1 MKKKLML
8 LLITALMGLMVLTAC
23 GSSENTEQPGNN
35 VSNEKQEE
43 IPTIDE
49 SLQEE
54 EPAATPTPTLSPT
67 PTPEVI
73 QPGRLMLGL
82 SQNMREYGS
91 AEIDLSMVLDMNL
104 NDEQIKMLEDSG
116 YYNDIEIEPVFW
128 LKANGNFASSKDA
141 TMATLNMEQNQCGL
155 VSKWSNSEYMQR
167 NTEGDL
173 LDYYFSAAE
182 GSWVV
187 YNQGDTTTY
196 DLTEWIEV
204 FGVAQVAQL
213 ATMTVF
219 EDIAVTEEGDK
230 YFVDGIISF
239 ERFMLITE
247 AVNSLFAGGVSFD
260 SNDLKINV
268 HAEFGKEDKKIQF
281 LSMYLANPKQIT
293 QNDMVQFSEL
303 RFDVKFNISPDG
315 EKIVVPMDIL
325 NSAVSVN

>member
-1 MKKKLML
+1 ML

>member
-1 MKKKLML
+1 MKKRLAL
-8 LLITALMGLMVLTAC
+8 LFITVLMGLMVFTAC
-23 GSSENTEQPGNN
+23 GSTENTEQPGNN
-35 VSNEKQEE
+35 VSDEKQEE
-43 IPTIDE
+43 IPAINE
-49 SLQEE
+49 KQEE
-54 EPAATPTPTLSPT
+54 ELPATPTPTLSPT

-82 SQNMREYGS
+82 SQGMKEYGS

-116 YYNDIEIEPVFW
+116 YYEDIEIEPVFW
-128 LKANGNFASSKDA
+128 LKANGDFASSKDA
-141 TMATLNMEQNQCGL
+141 TRATLNMEQNQCGL

-173 LDYYFSAAE
+173 LEYYFSAAD
-182 GSWVV
+182 GMWCV
-187 YNQGDTTTY
+187 YNQGDSTTP
-196 DLTEWIEV
+196 DLTEWIEI
-204 FGVAQVAQL
+204 FGVAQVSQL

-239 ERFMLITE
+239 ERFLKITE
-247 AVNSLFAGGVSFD
+247 VGNSLYASGAPLNPD
-260 SNDLKINV
+260 DLEINV
-268 HAEFGKEDKKIQF
+268 HAEFGKDDKKIQF
-281 LSMYLANPKQIT
+281 LSMYLANPKQLT
-293 QNDMVQFSEL
+293 QNDMAQISEL

>member
-1 MKKKLML
+1 MKKKLVF
-8 LLITALMGLMVLTAC
+8 LLIAVFMMMLFTAC
-23 GSSENTEQPGNN
+23 GSTENTEQPGND

-43 IPTIDE
+43 IPAIDE
-49 SLQEE
+49 SQEE
-54 EPAATPTPTLSPT
+54 PEATPTPTLSPT
-67 PTPEVI
+67 PTPEAI

-91 AEIDLSMVLDMNL
+91 AEIDLSIVLDMNL
-104 NDEQIKMLEDSG
+104 NDERIKMLEDSG
-116 YYNDIEIEPVFW
+116 YYDGIEIEPVFW

-141 TMATLNMEQNQCGL
+141 AMATLNMEQNQCGL
-155 VSKWSNSEYMQR
+155 VSPWSNSEYMQR
-167 NTEGDL
+167 NTDGDL
-173 LDYYFSAAE
+173 LEYYFSAAD
-182 GSWVV
+182 GRWCV
-187 YNQGDTTTY
+187 YNQGNSTTP

-204 FGVAQVAQL
+204 FGVAQVSQL

-230 YFVDGIISF
+230 YFVDGMISF
-239 ERFMLITE
+239 ERFLKITE
-247 AVNSLFAGGVSFD
+247 VGNSLYASGALLNPD
-260 SNDLKINV
+260 DLEINV
-268 HAEFGKEDKKIQF
+268 HAEFGKDDKKIQL

-293 QNDMVQFSEL
+293 QNDMAQISEL